1 MAASTSSSHSQHSG
15 KIMANPPRK
24 STLPALA
31 KRPSVVEAMM
41 RRSTPVVPRSSV
53 TGRSLT
59 LVIAIMGFLV
69 CLTTGAVYLI
79 GKSAAAWLRGIDA
92 EVTVQIEPDADG
104 VAMKTRS
111 EQVAA
116 FLRDQEGVIK
126 VTPLTEKQHAEL
138 VKPWLGHIAAL
149 DALPMPQLI
158 AVQIDP
164 AIAADIPALST
175 ALNAKYPGAIL
186 DDHRSWRKQ
195 IRTVTTTLA
204 VAGVAVIVLVTAATA
219 ATIVAAARAALAS
232 NKGIVEVLH
241 FVGAEER
248 FIVRQFEVHF
258 LMLGIK
264 AGVVGAGLAS
274 LLFLAVPYVTD
285 LLSGRGSAV
294 ADTELRRVFGA
305 GELDLFGYGLLGL
318 MVIIIAILCQMTSRM
333 GVRRILAAQN
343 L

>member
-1 MAASTSSSHSQHSG
+1 
-15 KIMANPPRK
+15 MANPGRK
-24 STLPALA
+24 QSLPAVVGRRPALDPLA
-31 KRPSVVEAMM
+31 
-41 RRSTPVVPRSSV
+41 RRTTPIVPPGSV

-79 GKSAAAWLRGIDA
+79 AKSAAAWLRGIDA
-92 EVTVQIEPDADG
+92 EITVQILPDSDSAAMTKRAVEVSTFLSQQAG
-104 VAMKTRS
+104 VTR
-111 EQVAA
+111 
-116 FLRDQEGVIK
+116 
-126 VTPLTEKQHAEL
+126 VTPLTQKQLAEL
-138 VKPWLGHIAAL
+138 VKPWLGHVSAL

-164 AIAADIPALST
+164 AAGVNIGSLGAMM
-175 ALNAKYPGAIL
+175 NAKYPDAVL

-204 VAGVAVIVLVTAATA
+204 ISGIAVIVLVTAATA

-241 FVGAEER
+241 FVGAEEK

-264 AGVVGAGLAS
+264 AGVAGASLAA
-274 LLFLAVPYVTD
+274 LLFLAIPYVTD
-285 LLSGRGSAV
+285 LLSGTGSAV

-305 GELDLFGYGLLGL
+305 GTLDPLGYAILAL
-318 MVIIIAILCQMTSRM
+318 MVIIIAMLCQVTSRM

-343 L
+343 R